1 MKQIEAFQAG
11 KLQVDF
17 IDLALVQNTATDPIQ
32 YRGTG
37 YIRQTEDDAL
47 TLRLY
52 ARETK
57 NTDFA
62 SDFNTMESTKQGTLY
77 KDSDYFTLTGTSI
90 DGSVWSA
97 QNLLPRCSWLASNP
111 NPVVNADV
119 GACERGQRSNKRSG
133 IRMHYFRKADI
144 PCRIDRAKFA
154 ACGYD
159 FEVHKKNDGFTI
171 KVRSETAFPENFEMK
186 VEEAIRFL
194 LAKSASCRVVESCDH
209 FILYSRSNS
218 SHHTRLMRP
227 MLRGSAAFNGS
238 SWQLFECYLA
248 YVLTGSEPYW
258 HTCSNHLH
266 NACEASANALD
277 AWAIGLSVAV
287 EGLAGLL
294 PNKLDPNLNTRLK
307 ALQDFINNQV
317 SSTPD
322 HKAFAPR
329 IAGMVNGLTNI
340 RAIDRMNELAE
351 RGGTLPALVKDW
363 QKLRNSGVHP
373 SKRGGDLSQSDCQ
386 RLIDQVYHVTT
397 LMYHIV
403 FALIGYKGPYT
414 DYSAYGFS
422 ERTYPPENTA
432 ASTTTTASTSS
443 PQPSP
448 RLAQLR
454 L

>member
-1 MKQIEAFQAG
+1 MNEIETFQAG

-17 IDLALVQNTATDPIQ
+17 IDLVLIQNTATNPIQ

-47 TLRLY
+47 TLTLY
-52 ARETK
+52 AGETK

-62 SDFNTMESTKQGTLY
+62 SDFNTMGSIKQGTLY

-97 QNLLPRCSWLASNP
+97 QNLLPQCRWLASNS
-111 NPVVNADV
+111 NPVVNAAV
-119 GACERGQRSNKRSG
+119 GACERGQRSNKRRG
-133 IRMHYFRKADI
+133 IRMHYFGKADI
-144 PCRIDRAKFA
+144 PCLIDRAKFV
-154 ACGYD
+154 ACSFD
-159 FEVHKKNDGFTI
+159 FDVHKKDDSFTI
-171 KVRSETAFPENFEMK
+171 EVRSETAFPENFEMK
-186 VEEAIRFL
+186 VEEAMRFL
-194 LAKSASCRVVESCDH
+194 LAKSVSCRVVESRNH
-209 FILYSRSNS
+209 LILYSRSHS
-218 SHHTRLMRP
+218 SHRTRLMP
-227 MLRGSAAFNGS
+227 PISRGSAAFNGN

-277 AWAIGLSVAV
+277 AWAIGLGVAV

-294 PNKLDPNLNTRLK
+294 PKQLDPNLNTRLK
-307 ALQDFINNQV
+307 ALQDFINDQV
-317 SSTPD
+317 SGSPD

-329 IAGMVNGLTNI
+329 IAGMVNGLTTI
-340 RAIDRMNELAE
+340 RAHDRMNELAG

-373 SKRGGDLSQSDCQ
+373 SKRSGDLSQADYQ
-386 RLIDQVYHVTT
+386 RLTDQVFHVTA

-414 DYSAYGFS
+414 DYAEPGFS
-422 ERTYPPENTA
+422 ERTYPPHM
-432 ASTTTTASTSS
+432 S
-443 PQPSP
+443 
-448 RLAQLR
+448 
-454 L
+454 